1 MHKVLPALLLACV
14 FETDMNTPRTPAIA
28 VAAGSHVYVYRNLR
42 PYFKFTLPSVDIASG
57 ELDVWDQLKAGSV
70 TADKAFE
77 TLSGLR

>member
-1 MHKVLPALLLACV
+1 
-14 FETDMNTPRTPAIA
+14 MNTPRTPAIA

-70 TADKAFE
+70 TAEKAFE
-77 TLSGLR
+77 TLSGLRCASACLFMCSPEGLACI